1 MGAPT
6 PMLPPLRQDLRLERG
21 APLPDGSP
29 GWMIHDPVQHGR
41 FELDAVDVQLL
52 SAWSC
57 GSREAL
63 LQHCAATPGLPGTEA
78 LTQRLDSLLDFLRE
92 HHLLGAA
99 SAAEAAALAAK
110 SRAARPSA
118 WQWLARKH
126 LFLRIPLVH
135 PDAWLQR
142 TLPAVAWL
150 GGRPVRIAWAL
161 LTLLGLLLLSRQWDS
176 FIGTV
181 PAFLTPA
188 GLLLY
193 LVVLLV
199 TKVLHELGHA
209 WVATAQG
216 ARVSSMGI
224 TLMLGLPL
232 LYTDTS
238 DAWRLA
244 KRQQRLW
251 IDAAGVLV
259 ETGLAGLA
267 TLAWTVLPPGL
278 LRDIA
283 FVLATTT
290 WTLTLLVNLNP
301 LARFDGYYFLADAI
315 GMANLQPRAFALA
328 QWWIETRLLGHALPA
343 PETVSRRRLA
353 ALLVFAALTWAYRM
367 LLGLAAALL
376 VYSVFFRALGV
387 VMLLV
392 EVWML
397 MLGPIVRWMRQGQG
411 RGLWRPLRV
420 RLRLGALLLGLGAL
434 LALPLD
440 RHVEAPAVL
449 MPTAQA
455 PLHAP
460 EPARV
465 ERILVRE
472 GEQVE
477 AGQVLL
483 ELWTPTLEPDE
494 ARARIDAQLETVRLE
509 RGVADAQDLGQRQVI
524 EQRIEEGR
532 ATRTGL
538 QARREALRVRA
549 PQAGRLVDLPA
560 TLQPGDWVAP
570 ERELGRIVTPDR
582 LDVQGHVPQDQA
594 WRLAPQASARF
605 IADDPAAPARRLQL
619 RTLADAA
626 SEQIDQPLLSSRHR
640 GPIATRDDAQG
651 RAVPVL
657 AQQRVVLAPV
667 TDAGQ
672 TPQAPQ
678 TPGQPQQP
686 QPPQRGLVLI
696 EAEPVSLGGEIA
708 RRVQRL
714 VLDEL
719 VR

>member
-1 MGAPT
+1 MGPQT
-6 PMLPPLRQDLRLERG
+6 LPPLRQDLQLERG

-29 GWMIHDPVQHGR
+29 GWMIHDPVQHSR
-41 FELDAVDVQLL
+41 FELDALDVRLL

-63 LQHCAATPGLPGTEA
+63 LQQCAQAPELPHAQGLP
-78 LTQRLDSLLDFLRE
+78 QRLDSLLDFLRE
-92 HHLLGAA
+92 HHLLGAPSA
-99 SAAEAAALAAK
+99 SEAAALAAK
-110 SRAARPSA
+110 SRSTRPTA
-118 WQWLARKH
+118 LQWLARRH
-126 LFLRIPLVH
+126 LFLRIPLIH

-150 GGRPVRIAWAL
+150 GSRPVRLAWAL
-161 LTLLGLLLLSRQWDS
+161 LPLLGLLLLSRQWDS

-181 PAFLTPA
+181 PEFLTPA

-193 LVVLLV
+193 LVVLV
-199 TKVLHELGHA
+199 GTKVLHELGHA

-244 KRQQRLW
+244 RRRQRLW

-328 QWWIETRLLGHALPA
+328 QWWIETRLLGHGLPA
-343 PETVSRRRLA
+343 PEAVSRRRLA
-353 ALLVFAALTWAYRM
+353 ALLVFAALTWVYRM

-397 MLGPIVRWMRQGQG
+397 MLGPIVRWVRQGQG

-420 RLRLGALLLGLGAL
+420 RLRLGLLLTGLAAL

-449 MPTAQA
+449 MPAAQA

-460 EPARV
+460 GPARV
-465 ERILVRE
+465 ERRLVRE
-472 GEQVE
+472 GDRVE

-483 ELWTPTLEPDE
+483 ELWAPTLEPDE
-494 ARARIDAQLETVRLE
+494 ARAHIDAQLERMRLE

-524 EQRIEEGR
+524 EQRIEEGL

-549 PQAGRLVDLPA
+549 PQAGRIVDLPD

-570 ERELGRIVTPDR
+570 ERELGRIVGPER
-582 LDVQGHVPQDQA
+582 LDAQGHVPQDQA
-594 WRLAPQASARF
+594 WRLAPRAPARF
-605 IADDPAAPARRLQL
+605 IADDPARPAQALRL
-619 RTLADAA
+619 RALADTA
-626 SEQIDQPLLSSRHR
+626 SEQIEQPLLSSRHR
-640 GPIATRDDAQG
+640 GPISTRDDAQG

-657 AQQRVVLAPV
+657 AQQRVVLEPV
-667 TDAGQ
+667 DDAGQ
-672 TPQAPQ
+672 TAQAQPH
-678 TPGQPQQP
+678 GKPQQP